1 MATKRKSAEPET
13 VRVKPSRKLSPL
25 EYVPGVPAEG
35 IDMPLAEAAPL
46 LEAGVVTRVAPLKPK
61 PPATPAGKES

>member
-1 MATKRKSAEPET
+1 MATKRKTVELET

-25 EYVPGVPAEG
+25 EYVPGVPADG
-35 IDMPLAEAAPL
+35 IDMPIDEARPL
-46 LEAGVVTRVAPLKPK
+46 LEAGIVTRVRATK